1 MYEIHILLEV
11 AFISGDAVS
20 GYHARFS
27 GESWL
32 ESLPGC
38 CFVLFGEWND
48 EGGRVKLLKNMQ

>member
-20 GYHARFS
+20 GYQDFQV
-27 GESWL
+27 GSWF

-48 EGGRVKLLKNMQ
+48 EGGRVKLLTNIQ